1 MDAVVPLAGQIV
13 QVLAPFLP
21 YLVKVGEGL
30 GTRAAQQLEDN
41 GWDLATKIWGRLGA
55 EVDAKP
61 SVKEA
66 AADVAA
72 QPADEDARAALR
84 VQIRKLLADEPL
96 LQQEL
101 EALLKEAQGSGS
113 TTTVTASGDRS
124 VAVGRDVHSSTI
136 ITGDQ
141 AGGKLSSSEP

>member
-1 MDAVVPLAGQIV
+1 MDAVAPLAGQLV

-30 GTRAAQQLEDN
+30 GTRAAQQVEDT
-41 GWDLATKIWGRLGA
+41 GWDLATKLWGRLGA
-55 EVDAKP
+55 KVDARP

-84 VQIRKLLADEPL
+84 VQMRKLLADEPL
-96 LQQEL
+96 LQREL
-101 EALLKEAQGSGS
+101 
-113 TTTVTASGDRS
+113 
-124 VAVGRDVHSSTI
+124 
-136 ITGDQ
+136 
-141 AGGKLSSSEP
+141 

>member
-13 QVLAPFLP
+13 QILSPFLP

-30 GTRAAQQLEDN
+30 GTQAAERVGDK
-41 GWDLATKIWGRLGA
+41 GWELATTLWSRLGTRLEA
-55 EVDAKP
+55 RP
-61 SVKEA
+61 SAREA

-84 VQIRKLLADEPL
+84 VQIRKLLADEPE
-96 LQQEL
+96 LQHEL
-101 EALLKEAQGSGS
+101 EAVLKEAQAGSS
-113 TTTVTASGDRS
+113 TSVTASGDRS
-124 VAVGRDVHSSTI
+124 VAIGHDAQASTI

-141 AGGKLSSSEP
+141 ARQRT